1 MTVRLYIELYLTVL
15 KTSSCRIDYLLLRI
29 KERERCVITVLL
41 LLLLLKYKFSKHS
54 THNKIVKA
62 GIVSETFNET
72 PEAYTSA
79 TIDTVKHTI
88 FAAIRTSNAL
98 KLIAAVIP
106 TIAVSVKIICKMC
119 TRLST
124 ERIEIFSTLTIR
136 ANVDGNPVST
146 GPAARIRVG
155 D

>member
-1 MTVRLYIELYLTVL
+1 
-15 KTSSCRIDYLLLRI
+15 
-29 KERERCVITVLL
+29 
-41 LLLLLKYKFSKHS
+41 
-54 THNKIVKA
+54 
-62 GIVSETFNET
+62 
-72 PEAYTSA
+72 
-79 TIDTVKHTI
+79 
-88 FAAIRTSNAL
+88 
-98 KLIAAVIP
+98 
-106 TIAVSVKIICKMC
+106 VSVKIICKMC